1 MSEIHITLND
11 LNKVAKDIIKKAED
25 LKNEKST
32 LIALRGDLGSG
43 KTTLTQEV
51 AKILGVK
58 ENIISPTFVIMKG
71 YEIKSK
77 KFKKLIHIDAYRLEK
92 SEELLKLGWNEIIND
107 PRNLIILE
115 WPEKVPE
122 CVPNNAIFIDLSH
135 KDEQTRTIKL

>member
-11 LNKVAKDIIKKAED
+11 LNKVAKDIVKKAED

-58 ENIISPTFVIMKG
+58 ENIISPTFVIMKV
-71 YEIKSK
+71 YEIKNK

-92 SEELLKLGWNEIIND
+92 SKELLKLGWNEIIND
-107 PRNLIILE
+107 PKNLIILE

-122 CVPNNAIFIDLSH
+122 CVPQNAIFIDLSH

>member
-11 LNKVAKDIIKKAED
+11 LNKVAKDIVKKAED

-71 YEIKSK
+71 YEIKNK

-92 SEELLKLGWNEIIND
+92 SKELLKLGWNEIIND
-107 PRNLIILE
+107 PKNLIILE
-115 WPEKVPE
+115 WPEKVLE
-122 CVPNNAIFIDLSH
+122 CIPQNAIFIDLYH
-135 KDEQTRTIKL
+135 KDHQTRTIKL